1 MTSRR
6 ARIKG
11 IANIPA
17 RRKNDAPNSDIA
29 VKPEPITPE
38 KTVQP
43 LDDVKVEQPTPQKT
57 IKTTGSDKDVKQ
69 LSSDNDSKKNSIKTE
84 ISSQNNSQP
93 SNLNQ
98 LSSTFTNRKS
108 ELTVKFDSNNKEIEV
123 FRTAD
128 SNVQCADVTNL
139 NETQGESV
147 GSNCEVPKSIGESC
161 TKADVSEKT
170 QEGPKFGR
178 RWVPRP
184 AVKIPVIARRSK
196 PAELPTK
203 ESPAHQNIEN
213 EEPVA
218 ENNDVINIVSSEIL
232 SPQRLD
238 PPATLAINKLPSTP
252 DLSIKIPVESD
263 RTLASPLSPSKTLNR
278 TRIRPSPKLVRRNS
292 IQGSA
297 SESEDDGRRS
307 RNRIRNDSV
316 CSIASYTT
324 ESTPVKDHVSAVRDR
339 INACY
344 KIHKLFR
351 RSEQTRKVAEAR
363 REFYQKFG
371 TKIPDKKRLTMMD
384 LIYYN
389 PTSNPMPKKE
399 SRTNNELEIIETI
412 ADENPEEENED
423 EPDETNGG
431 EDATPVPQVKVG
443 PNGEIILDEQSL
455 VIEQT
460 GTKKGREKLA
470 NSQIVNVDDLDRTY
484 GIYKRPKRAKDWNV
498 VETLR
503 FYKTL
508 NTVGTDFSLMLS
520 LFPGRTRRELK
531 IKFKK
536 EEKLNRALIDKALMN
551 PVEFDFTELEQQLV
565 ADEVALAAD
574 KEEKEKRKQKV
585 MRQKKRKS
593 A

>member
-6 ARIKG
+6 ARIK
-11 IANIPA
+11 
-17 RRKNDAPNSDIA
+17 
-29 VKPEPITPE
+29 
-38 KTVQP
+38 
-43 LDDVKVEQPTPQKT
+43 
-57 IKTTGSDKDVKQ
+57 
-69 LSSDNDSKKNSIKTE
+69 
-84 ISSQNNSQP
+84 
-93 SNLNQ
+93 
-98 LSSTFTNRKS
+98 
-108 ELTVKFDSNNKEIEV
+108 
-123 FRTAD
+123 
-128 SNVQCADVTNL
+128 
-139 NETQGESV
+139 
-147 GSNCEVPKSIGESC
+147 
-161 TKADVSEKT
+161 
-170 QEGPKFGR
+170 
-178 RWVPRP
+178 
-184 AVKIPVIARRSK
+184 
-196 PAELPTK
+196 
-203 ESPAHQNIEN
+203 
-213 EEPVA
+213 
-218 ENNDVINIVSSEIL
+218 
-232 SPQRLD
+232 
-238 PPATLAINKLPSTP
+238 
-252 DLSIKIPVESD
+252 
-263 RTLASPLSPSKTLNR
+263 
-278 TRIRPSPKLVRRNS
+278 
-292 IQGSA
+292 
-297 SESEDDGRRS
+297 
-307 RNRIRNDSV
+307 
-316 CSIASYTT
+316 
-324 ESTPVKDHVSAVRDR
+324 VKDHVSAVRDR

-399 SRTNNELEIIETI
+399 SKTNNELEIIETI
-412 ADENPEEENED
+412 PDENPEEENED
-423 EPDETNGG
+423 EPDETNAG

-593 A
+593 ASALAADMEEEENVDDDLEEQNVAKKPRKGKDKYSVLEDGLYELLTPMSDNEESLTNTTEVRKSRPSRACRRISKYTDGEDSEAEEEDEDTNNNETSLETTEKNDSIELTIDQQNINITEENEPSMIEENEIIDDENMMKDSERTEKENTNEQNETMEESIIEENGTEKNEENSVVEPNKNTDLVPVTDEQNCAVPNILPNDLSTVEPGSLMILSSLAADGQQVFKVFMVTPGQTKVPVNLSPDVVESLTTSLGTAETITLDLPVINDGDKSVIPESDSAVTT